1 MNPTLNKHCKLYE
14 SYIKLLKENRKESEY
29 ISTDI
34 IEFTKYYLD
43 NIETIINENPNLN
56 NQELLHIIYNEYSL
70 TH

>member
-1 MNPTLNKHCKLYE
+1 MDHALTKHCKLYE

-29 ISTDI
+29 ISLDI

-43 NIETIINENPNLN
+43 NIENIIKDNPNLN
-56 NQELLHIIYNEYSL
+56 NQEILHLVHSEYLL